1 MNRDAP
7 GADLPPPSG
16 SPPAAP
22 SSSAARPLSD
32 TPQPLTLNPQPSA
45 QVPDHELLRR
55 IGGGS
60 YGDVWLAKSAVGTL
74 RAVKIVHRHTFE
86 RDEHFEREFH
96 GLQKFE
102 PISRSHDGF
111 VDVLQIGRND
121 AAGYFYYVMEL
132 ADDAGQE
139 DEKTGNPENGQR
151 QPHASLPSS
160 RLPVFPSASDSYTP
174 KTLRS
179 RLRAHRS
186 LTFAD
191 CLSLG
196 LKLASALEHL
206 HTRGL
211 VHRDIKPS
219 NIIFVAGEPKLADIG
234 LVTAID
240 EAHSLVGTVGYIPPE
255 GPGTPRA
262 DIYSLG
268 KVLYEA
274 AFGKDRQEFPQLPAD
289 LSRRPDHAG
298 LLELNEV
305 IVKACENDPR
315 QRYESAAALHAD
327 LALLRSGR
335 SVKRLHLIEARL
347 ATVTK
352 AAAVVA
358 ALLLIATGLFLAAR
372 HQARATARQLY
383 VADMNRALRA
393 WESGNLVLARE
404 LLDTHRQRQPEM
416 LGFEWRL
423 IRQLCQESDALRTFA
438 GHESPVECVALSPDG
453 RLVATGGRDRR
464 VKLWD
469 AATGQLV
476 RTLDGHQGIVHAV
489 AFSPDGRLLAS
500 AGRDEVVRVWTVD
513 SWQPRWVLRG
523 HSDGVRSVVFAPDNQ
538 TLLSA
543 GEDRTVRTWNLAS
556 GTERSELRITDDF
569 KIEQMALSPNGDVV
583 VACGF
588 SSKMRRWKLAPRA
601 RLPDLDLHTAHVVAV
616 AFSPDGRLLASAGYD
631 GTVQLWDMASESHFG
646 QLGHGAPIRGL
657 AFAPDGQTVATAARD
672 SELHLWDLKTRRE
685 VGTLRGHRG
694 EASALAF
701 TRDGQTLASGSDDG
715 TAKLWRI
722 GPSGDGDARLI
733 QRGLVNSL
741 AFSADGHWLAT
752 TDPACDTLRLWNV
765 QRGVELTN
773 FTATPGAVWCVA
785 VSPDGKTVATGGVGQ
800 DTQLRLWDRAGQAPP
815 ALLGSHGAGIE
826 FVAFSPDGK
835 LLATASRDETVK
847 LWDVEKRQPIATL
860 AGRFNMVRCVVFS
873 PDGKRLAAASRDG
886 NLRLWQVGSW
896 GEPAVLKGHNADV
909 WCVAFSRDG
918 RWLASGD
925 AQRTILLWDVR
936 LRRCVGKLAGHAAR
950 VSSLAFSPDGKTLAS
965 ASADST
971 VRLWN
976 LRLREEVGTLNA
988 HSGQVTSVA
997 FSPDGNVLA
1006 SASADGTVQ
1015 LWRAASA
1022 VTKPQVFE

>member
-1 MNRDAP
+1 MNRDES
-7 GADLPPPSG
+7 GADLPPSGG

-22 SSSAARPLSD
+22 STPAARPLSD
-32 TPQPLTLNPQPSA
+32 AAQPSTIASQPSA
-45 QVPDHELLRR
+45 HVPDHELLRR

-60 YGDVWLAKSAVGTL
+60 YGEVWLAKNAVGTL

-86 RDEHFEREFH
+86 QEEHFEREFH

-102 PISRSHDGF
+102 PISRSHEGL
-111 VDVLQIGRND
+111 VDILQIGRND

-132 ADDAGQE
+132 ADDVGRE
-139 DEKTGNPENGQR
+139 DGRTGRREDG
-151 QPHASLPSS
+151 PHPPRAPLPSS
-160 RLPVFPSASDSYTP
+160 RLPVFSSPPETYTP

-179 RLRAHRS
+179 QLRRHGP
-186 LTFAD
+186 FALAK

-196 LKLASALEHL
+196 LKLALALEHL

-211 VHRDIKPS
+211 VHRDLKPS
-219 NIIFVAGEPKLADIG
+219 NIIFVEGEPKLADIG

-289 LSRRPDHAG
+289 LSRRSDHAG

-305 IVKACENDPR
+305 IVKACENDPH

-358 ALLLIATGLFLAAR
+358 ALLLIATALFLAAR
-372 HQARATARQLY
+372 HQAQATARRLY

-423 IRQLCQESDALRTFA
+423 IHRLCQESDAMRTFA
-438 GHESPVECVALSPDG
+438 GHEAPVECVALSPDG
-453 RLVATGGRDRR
+453 RLVVTGARDHR
-464 VKLWD
+464 VKVWEAD
-469 AATGQLV
+469 TGQLI
-476 RTLDGHQGIVHAV
+476 RTLDSHQGIVHAV
-489 AFSPDGRLLAS
+489 AFSHDGRLLAS
-500 AGRDEVVRVWTVD
+500 GGRDDVVRVWTVD

-538 TLLSA
+538 TLFSA
-543 GEDRTVRTWNLAS
+543 GEDRTVRTWDLAS
-556 GTERSELRITDDF
+556 GTERSELRIADDF

-583 VACGF
+583 VTCGF
-588 SSKMRRWKLAPRA
+588 SGKVRRWKLAPRA

-616 AFSPDGRLLASAGYD
+616 SFSPDGRLLASAGYD

-646 QLGHGAPIRGL
+646 QLGHGAPIRSL

-672 SELHLWDLKTRRE
+672 SEIHLWDLRTRRE

-694 EASALAF
+694 EASAVAF
-701 TRDGQTLASGSDDG
+701 APDGRTLASGSDDG
-715 TAKLWRI
+715 TAKLWRV
-722 GPSGDGDARLI
+722 GLSGDWGARLLH
-733 QRGLVNSL
+733 RGLVNSL
-741 AFSADGHWLAT
+741 AFSADGQWLAT
-752 TDPACDTLRLWNV
+752 ADSACDTLRLWDV

-773 FTATPGAVWCVA
+773 FAATAGAVWCVA

-800 DTQLRLWDRAGQAPP
+800 DTQLRLWDITGQVPTAV
-815 ALLGSHGAGIE
+815 LGSHGAGIE

-835 LLATASRDETVK
+835 LAATASRDETVK
-847 LWDVEKRQPIATL
+847 LWDVVKRRPITTL
-860 AGRFNMVRCVVFS
+860 AGRFNMVRCVAFS
-873 PDGKRLAAASRDG
+873 PDGKHLAAASRDG

-896 GEPAVLKGHNADV
+896 GEPAVLKGHDGDV

-925 AQRTILLWDVR
+925 AQKMILLWDVK
-936 LRRCVGKLAGHAAR
+936 LRRSVGKLAGHAAR
-950 VSSLAFSPDGKTLAS
+950 ITSLAFSPDGKTLAS
-965 ASADST
+965 GSADST

-997 FSPDGNVLA
+997 FSPDGSVLA
-1006 SASADGTVQ
+1006 SASADGTVR
-1015 LWRAASA
+1015 LWRAAQP
-1022 VTKPQVFE
+1022 K